1 MIYIDEYPIIY
12 LTTKEWEG
20 NMTFKLFPKNGNG
33 RTLLLSDREWQ
44 SKVTVNVI
52 SVYTGTEISIS
63 TKAIRERYVVY
74 DVKRNV
80 ILNWRKKS
88 EKAGSDV

>member
-1 MIYIDEYPIIY
+1 
-12 LTTKEWEG
+12 
-20 NMTFKLFPKNGNG
+20 MTFKLFPKNGNG

>member
-1 MIYIDEYPIIY
+1 
-12 LTTKEWEG
+12 
-20 NMTFKLFPKNGNG
+20 MTFKLFPKSGNG

-44 SKVTVNVI
+44 SKVTVNVV

-63 TKAIRERYVVY
+63 TKAIKERYVVY
-74 DVKRNV
+74 DVKQNV
-80 ILNWRKKS
+80 ILNWRKKI

>member
-1 MIYIDEYPIIY
+1 MRRKYDFQVVS
-12 LTTKEWEG
+12 KSG
-20 NMTFKLFPKNGNG
+20 ND

-44 SKVTVNVI
+44 SKVTVNVT

-63 TKAIRERYVVY
+63 TKAIKERYVVY
-74 DVKRNV
+74 DVKKNV
-80 ILNWRKKS
+80 ILNWSKKI

>member
-1 MIYIDEYPIIY
+1 
-12 LTTKEWEG
+12 
-20 NMTFKLFPKNGNG
+20 MTFKLFPKNGNG

-44 SKVTVNVI
+44 SKVTVNVV